1 MIYDSEGLISGGLK
15 GNAMAWSDGLRF
27 KEFLPV
33 SLDGFPCALFVLY
46 LGASQLLASKYR
58 FFSCIPL
65 VISSRVVIL
74 KVEADC
80 RTVAVQ
86 AAS

>member
-33 SLDGFPCALFVLY
+33 SLDGFPFALFVLY
-46 LGASQLLASKYR
+46 LGASQLLASK
-58 FFSCIPL
+58 
-65 VISSRVVIL
+65 
-74 KVEADC
+74 
-80 RTVAVQ
+80 
-86 AAS
+86 